1 VTKKGPVPFSKKG
14 PVPFSELL
22 ARLVETL
29 GREHAAVLVAPPGAG
44 KSTQAPLVLLEAD
57 WLGGQQI
64 LMLEPRRLAARAIAM
79 RMAWLLGE
87 PVGGR
92 IGYRTRLDTQVSRAT
107 RLTVL
112 TEGVLTRMLQS
123 DPALEGVGLV
133 IFDEFHERSL
143 NADLGLA
150 LCLDARTN
158 LREDLRLLV
167 MSATLDAAPVAAL
180 LGGAPVLTGEG
191 RVHPVETRYLSRP
204 DSRSLASA
212 TVRAVCHALDTD
224 PGDILVFLPGAAEI
238 RRVERQLTE
247 RPLPPGVTVHAL
259 FGDLPAGEQD
269 AALAPAPPGRRK
281 VVLATSIAE
290 TSLTI
295 EGVRV
300 VVDAGLSRRSRFD
313 PVTGMS
319 GLVTTRVSR
328 AAADQRCGR
337 AGRLAPGICYRLWA
351 GHETRGLE
359 PATPPEILGADL
371 APLALDLA
379 AWGIADPA
387 QLKFL
392 DPPPAASLAQARELL
407 AGLGALD
414 QDGRVTPH
422 GRRMATLGV
431 HPRLAHMLLAAGELG
446 CAALACDLAA
456 ILSER
461 DLLRGP
467 GAATDADV
475 GLRVEL
481 LHDGGT
487 VPPGSEIDRGAR
499 ARAARQARAWRR
511 ELALVDDDA
520 GRGRM
525 EGVLLALAYPD
536 RIGTARGDGRYLLS
550 GGRGAFFRETQPL
563 SRQSFIV
570 AAELD
575 SGEREARIFLAA
587 ALDRA
592 DIERHLADRI
602 ETREIIRWDAAE
614 AAVIARR
621 ERRLGAILLDEA
633 RLDDPDPA
641 RVMSAMLHGL
651 DELGL
656 QALPWTDAARSL
668 RQRAEFLRHHLHA
681 DDASW
686 PALDDATLAA
696 DAARWLAPWLEGVTR
711 RSHLDRLDLHAI
723 LAARF
728 SHAARQELERLAPTH
743 LTAPSGSRI
752 PIDYSDPDAPFVAVR
767 LQEVFGLT
775 ETPRLAG
782 GRVPLTLQLLSPARR
797 PVQVT
802 RDLESFWA
810 RGYAEVRKELK
821 GRYPKHYWPDDPRT
835 ATATRR
841 VRPR

>member
-1 VTKKGPVPFSKKG
+1 MTLPGPVLALPIA
-14 PVPFSELL
+14 PLL
-22 ARLVETL
+22 PRLVETL
-29 GREHAAVLVAPPGAG
+29 GRELAAVLVAPPGAG
-44 KSTQAPLVLLEAD
+44 KSTGAPLALLDAG
-57 WLGGQQI
+57 WLAGRQL
-64 LMLEPRRLAARAIAM
+64 LMLEPRRLAARAIAT

-87 PVGGR
+87 PVGR
-92 IGYRTRLDTQVSRAT
+92 RVGYRTRLDTRVSRET

-150 LCLDARTN
+150 LCLDARAN
-158 LREDLRLLV
+158 LRDDLRLLV

-180 LGGAPVLTGEG
+180 LGGAPVLTSEG
-191 RVHPVETRYLSRP
+191 RAHPVETRHLPRP
-204 DSRSLASA
+204 DARGLAGA
-212 TVRAVCHALDTD
+212 TARAVRHALDEGA
-224 PGDILVFLPGAAEI
+224 GDILVFLPGAAEI
-238 RRVERQLTE
+238 RRVERQLLE
-247 RPLPPGVTVHAL
+247 APLPAGAAVHAL
-259 FGDLPAGEQD
+259 YGELPAGEQD

-295 EGVRV
+295 EGVRA

-319 GLVTTRVSR
+319 GLVTVRVSR
-328 AAADQRCGR
+328 AAADQRRGR
-337 AGRLAPGICYRLWA
+337 AGRLGPGICYRLWPEE
-351 GHETRGLE
+351 ETRGLE
-359 PATPPEILGADL
+359 PATPPEILSADL

-379 AWGIADPA
+379 AWGIGDPA
-387 QLKFL
+387 ALKLL

-414 QDGRVTPH
+414 GDGRVTAH
-422 GRRMATLGV
+422 GRRMAALGV
-431 HPRLAHMLLAAGELG
+431 HPRLAHMLLAAGDLG
-446 CAALACDLAA
+446 CTALACDLAA

-487 VPPGSEIDRGAR
+487 TPPGSEVDRGAR
-499 ARAARQARAWRR
+499 MRAAQQARAWRR
-511 ELALVDDDA
+511 ELGAKDDRP
-520 GRGRM
+520 GRGHM

-536 RIGTARGDGRYLLS
+536 RIGAARGDGRFLLS
-550 GGRGAFFRETQPL
+550 GGRGAFFREAQPL
-563 SRQSFIV
+563 SRQPFIV

-592 DIERHLADRI
+592 DIDRYLADRI
-602 ETREIIRWDAAE
+602 ATQDVIRWDAAQ
-614 AAVIARR
+614 AAVVARR
-621 ERRLGAILLDEA
+621 ERRLGAILLEEA

-641 RVMSAMLHGL
+641 RVMPALLQGL
-651 DELGL
+651 RELGL
-656 QALPWTDAARSL
+656 QALPWTDAAWSL
-668 RQRAEFLRHHLHA
+668 RRRAEFLRRHLHR

-686 PALDDATLAA
+686 PALDEVALAA
-696 DAARWLAPWLEGVTR
+696 GLEQWLAPWLDGITR
-711 RSHLDRLDLHAI
+711 RAHLERLDLRAI
-723 LAARF
+723 LGAQF
-728 SHAARQELERLAPTH
+728 SHAQRQELDRHAPTH
-743 LTAPSGSRI
+743 LTVPSGSRI
-752 PIDYSDPDAPFVAVR
+752 AIDYSDPDAPFVAVR

-775 ETPRLAG
+775 ETPRIAG
-782 GRVPLTLQLLSPARR
+782 GIVPLTLQLLSPARR

-802 RDLESFWA
+802 RDLGSFWA
-810 RGYAEVRKELK
+810 RGYAEVRRELK
-821 GRYPKHYWPDDPRT
+821 GRYPKHYWPDDPLT
-835 ATATRR
+835 ATATH
-841 VRPR
+841 RPRPR